1 MSAGGGTSGAFGAG
15 MAGAPFD
22 PVQFIKKP
30 QVILRLGSTLFSII
44 VFGCILAEGWY
55 AGHCQ
60 MNDDPNACGYGTGIG
75 IIAFLLCLG
84 FLVLDAVFEN
94 ISSVQYRKYVVLAD
108 MAISGLWTFLWFV
121 GFCYMTDAWRKSD
134 SNNHSYVAPHDHGK
148 NNIQAAIAFSF
159 FSIITWGGITFFAV
173 RRYRE
178 GFEDAFA
185 PRSGY
190 DDQTQSS
197 PYSSF
202 PGSET
207 GDPYQQ
213 PPFATQKEAP
223 NFQQTPTY

>member
-1 MSAGGGTSGAFGAG
+1 MSAGGGGAFGAG

-22 PVQFIKKP
+22 PVQFFKKP
-30 QVILRLGSTLFSII
+30 QVILRIASTLFAVI
-44 VFGCILAEGWY
+44 VFGCILGEGWH
-55 AGHCQ
+55 GNNCQ
-60 MNDDPNACGYGTGIG
+60 MNNDPNACGYGTGIG

-84 FLVLDAVFEN
+84 FLVLDAAFEN

-108 MAISGLWTFLWFV
+108 LAISGLWTFLWFV
-121 GFCYMTDAWRKSD
+121 GFCYMADAWRRTD
-134 SNNHSYVAPHDHGK
+134 VRDITIYAPSGYGHD
-148 NNIQAAIAFSF
+148 NIRAAIAFSF
-159 FSIITWGGITFFAV
+159 FSILSWGGITFFAV

-178 GFEDAFA
+178 GFEDTFA
-185 PRSGY
+185 QRSSY

-213 PPFATQKEAP
+213 PPFSGTQKEP
-223 NFQQTPTY
+223 TDFQQPTY

>member
-1 MSAGGGTSGAFGAG
+1 MSTGDGGAFGAG

-30 QVILRLGSTLFSII
+30 QVILRLASTLFAII
-44 VFGCILAEGWY
+44 VFGCILGEGWISDK
-55 AGHCQ
+55 CL
-60 MNDDPNACGYGTGIG
+60 MNNDANACGYGTGIG

-84 FLVLDAVFEN
+84 FLVLDAMFEN

-108 MAISGLWTFLWFV
+108 MGISGLWTFLWFV
-121 GFCYMTDAWRKSD
+121 GFCYMTDAWRKTD
-134 SNNHSYVAPHDHGK
+134 QVPPHGYGR

-178 GFEDAFA
+178 GFGEAFA
-185 PRSGY
+185 QRSSY

-213 PPFATQKEAP
+213 PPFTSQKETP
-223 NFQQTPTY
+223 DFQQPTY